1 MRVSHTTRIKNIR
14 AYLDEMFSLAK
25 DNKAFYPSK
34 LAKRHHISSYIFQ
47 AVVDMNLLVAYRESA
62 HSLVRIDWTCG
73 KIPDDDMAEM
83 IGAKVYMLAAH
94 KPHSKKPFPD
104 KPVKQPKPKKM
115 KIWVNGVAVNIA
127 RSDSLDIEV
136 NNVHSVIRLLD
147 Q

>member
-1 MRVSHTTRIKNIR
+1 MRVSNATRISNVQ
-14 AYLDEMFSLAK
+14 AYLEEIYSLAK
-25 DNKAFYPSK
+25 ENKVFYPSK
-34 LAKRHHISSYIFQ
+34 LSKRHHLSSYMFQ

-73 KIPDDDMAEM
+73 KIPDKEMAEL
-83 IGAKVYMLAAH
+83 ISAKVHMLAAY
-94 KPHSKKPFPD
+94 KPHSKKPFPE
-104 KPVKQPKPKKM
+104 KPTKPEKM
-115 KIWVNGVAVNIA
+115 KIWVNGVAVNLA